1 MNILTNKELLAMG
14 YSLTGTEP
22 GREDLT
28 CGIRPE
34 DLEVS
39 AEPRQDWLEAAVDL
53 CEPTGALT
61 TLTLSAAGTTL
72 RCSTTLKWPV
82 AQTRAWFT
90 FKREHMHFFSS
101 GEGTRIN

>member
-1 MNILTNKELLAMG
+1 MQ
-14 YSLTGTEP
+14 SLGCALTEP
-22 GREDLT
+22 EAAREDIT

-34 DLEVS
+34 GVEVS
-39 AEPRQDWLEAAVDL
+39 AVPHPGWLEAAVDL

-72 RCSTTLKWPV
+72 RCSTTLKWPP

-90 FKREHMHFFSS
+90 FKREQMHFFSS
-101 GEGTRIN
+101 AEGTRLH